1 MLGLV
6 LGGGAADVLAL
17 AAVVGEIAE
26 AETPLGFT
34 EITQR
39 LLRGPVAVLGQRL
52 EEVDHLGRRLVV
64 FRRLDDLVAGC
75 GKLHLRDVGRR
86 AAIGVF
92 SDSSRHAGNL
102 GPKRG
107 SGPASRWAGRRAA
120 ARDAG
125 TRAATHLARAYTT
138 RVVLIGKVR
147 ARARMRG

>member
-6 LGGGAADVLAL
+6 LGGGAADVLAV
-17 AAVVGEIAE
+17 AAVVREIAK
-26 AETPLGFT
+26 AKTPLGFT
-34 EITQR
+34 EIAQR

-102 GPKRG
+102 GRKRG

-120 ARDAG
+120 ARASRNEGLSPGEYDQSRIRWAV
-125 TRAATHLARAYTT
+125 HFAR
-138 RVVLIGKVR
+138 R
-147 ARARMRG
+147 